1 MSDLSP
7 LCAPK
12 RKLPKA
18 STVSAHASV
27 MGGQRRRL
35 LAIFE
40 NARPTFSEL
49 DGQGGV
55 PFPPHERHVG
65 SQGLLR
71 AFANRTPARRSAIQP
86 SNVSM
91 FNGTPN
97 LFPRCVHPH
106 AAWIAHRSASS

>member
-49 DGQGGV
+49 DGQGGE

-71 AFANRTPARRSAIQP
+71 AFANRTPARRVGDPA
-86 SNVSM
+86 
-91 FNGTPN
+91 
-97 LFPRCVHPH
+97 L
-106 AAWIAHRSASS
+106 